1 MMLQVLSLLVA
12 YLRQG
17 FRIVGTAQ
25 RHAKIR
31 GEYVDEII
39 IERML

>member
-1 MMLQVLSLLVA
+1 MMQQVLSLLAA

-31 GEYVDEII
+31 FEFSDIYD
-39 IERML
+39 

>member
-1 MMLQVLSLLVA
+1 LH
-12 YLRQG
+12 QG

-31 GEYVDEII
+31 GQYVDEII
-39 IERML
+39 IEKLL

>member
-17 FRIVGTAQ
+17 FRIV
-25 RHAKIR
+25 
-31 GEYVDEII
+31 DEII